1 MSPST
6 IILVILMVSDTSSL
20 LILDKLAQLKD
31 KIVEK
36 VLGDDNCGC
45 PCREY
50 SVVKCDVE
58 WVEHC
63 YQEHYHTKCEKRQ
76 AFKTRMVS
84 SGSILHSYPILYLLS
99 VFVCLCVF
107 AIPLVCKIFK
117 SMIF

>member
-50 SVVKCDVE
+50 AVVKCDVE

-63 YQEHYHTKCEKRQ
+63 YQVSKGTKMRY
-76 AFKTRMVS
+76 TDIDMIRYR
-84 SGSILHSYPILYLLS
+84 SIMRRNVRRGKLS
-99 VFVCLCVF
+99 N
-107 AIPLVCKIFK
+107 PEW
-117 SMIF
+117 

>member
-50 SVVKCDVE
+50 AVVKCDVE

-63 YQEHYHTKCEKRQ
+63 YQEHYHTKCQRRQ
-76 AFKTRMVS
+76 AYKPRLVRQISRNSLKLF
-84 SGSILHSYPILYLLS
+84 GFASINNSLHLCLLS
-99 VFVCLCVF
+99 SSLLSHQ
-107 AIPLVCKIFK
+107 ILQH
-117 SMIF
+117 

>member
-6 IILVILMVSDTSSL
+6 IILIILMVSDTTRSL

-58 WVEHC
+58 WVDHC

-76 AFKTRMVS
+76 AFKPRMVS
-84 SGSILHSYPILYLLS
+84 
-99 VFVCLCVF
+99 CV
-107 AIPLVCKIFK
+107 KQ
-117 SMIF
+117 